1 MNDRAL
7 LIFVRRP
14 EAGKVKTRIARR
26 AGEAAALWIYHQLLR
41 HTRRVA
47 DEVKADRY
55 VFYADTPPA
64 QDLWEETLY
73 RKRQQ
78 VDGTLGM
85 RMLAA
90 FQEVFALG
98 YRRAVIIGS
107 DCHTLTP
114 AHIYEAFIRLEACD
128 VVIGPA
134 RDGGYYLLG
143 LNRLIPSLFEGI
155 DWSTSRVF
163 DQTLQ
168 RVRRQHLTA
177 HLLDTLSDVDEWE
190 DVPEDWKKQ
199 IMG

>member
-26 AGEAAALWIYHQLLR
+26 AGEAAALWIYYQLLR

-47 DEVKADRY
+47 DGVHADRY

-64 QDLWEETLY
+64 QDVWQETLY
-73 RKRQQ
+73 CKRQQ
-78 VDGTLGM
+78 VEGTLGM

-114 AHIYEAFIRLEACD
+114 EHIHEAFIRLEACD

-143 LNRLIPSLFEGI
+143 LNRLIPPLFEGI
-155 DWSTSRVF
+155 EWSTSRVL

-190 DVPEDWKKQ
+190 DVPDDWKKQ
-199 IMG
+199 IEG